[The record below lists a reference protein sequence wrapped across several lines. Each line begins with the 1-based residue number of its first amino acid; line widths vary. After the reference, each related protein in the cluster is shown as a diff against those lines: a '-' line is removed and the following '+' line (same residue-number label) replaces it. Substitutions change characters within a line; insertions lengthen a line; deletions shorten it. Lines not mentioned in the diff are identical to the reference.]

1 MPRKVSAYELRRR
14 LLRRMSAMTAYEA
27 ERIALVVRE
36 HAAACAF
43 AAGRSIENLIADTDH
58 GGAWDRARMEQA
70 IRNRMAKRS

>member
-14 LLRRMSAMTAYEA
+14 LLRRMSQMTAYEA
-27 ERIALVVRE
+27 ERFARVVRE

-43 AAGRSIENLIADTDH
+43 AAGRSIENLTADEDH
-58 GGAWDRARMEQA
+58 GGQWSRERMEQA